1 MTNRSDDTQKTKLK
15 PDEEQFR
22 EHHGEPMSDEEV
34 ARAGETDK
42 PKSDAA

>member
-1 MTNRSDDTQKTKLK
+1 MSDRQPDIAKKK

-34 ARAGETDK
+34 ARAGEPDQSK
-42 PKSDAA
+42 KDAA